1 MFIEQTTTLPLG
13 RCVPSGVDRFLI
25 ECEHGCWKWRFKFW
39 KRWVVAN
46 VLINVFGGH
55 QLDQIEARHR
65 RILWINLAAPSIGDS
80 LMDLSARVLLKQRQV
95 DLLTHKKNVD
105 LYVGDSWFYRVSD
118 QPSDFKAE
126 MYDLVIC
133 DSFSP
138 RVLFHKL
145 LLAPKT
151 QLVGL
156 YGFLNG
162 FEVHRTYFAF
172 ARMMELLALDRI
184 SEPIRPIISLSSEI
198 GDQPKEID
206 VCIAIGGEWS
216 FRTYDHWPRVI
227 SRLIGR
233 GYSVSLVGSDNG
245 INMAS
250 EIVEM
255 EPSVRSTVGDLSLSE
270 VVIEIAGSKIF
281 IGADGGLWH
290 VACAIPIPTVV
301 LFADCQIFDQEG
313 DRVTRDTKD
322 MICEA
327 LYDDVKV
334 SNIPDSYVF
343 EAFERLWNRVGS
355 AS

>member
-105 LYVGDSWFYRVSD
+105 LYVGDSWFHRVSD
-118 QPSDFKAE
+118 QPFDFKAE